1 MGLFS
6 AGKIIGGTL
15 SRVFSHCGMLSQ
27 AIAYNMF
34 LSFFPTLLIA
44 VGFATSQA
52 GTKTGLLDLIEQLTA
67 YVPPGSR
74 QLVADYITRRAP
86 HAWRWTLFGLSVT
99 LVAGS
104 QVMKLI
110 MEGIRRIYDD
120 RQSFSYV
127 RRQLQGLLLLCIT
140 IAPFLL
146 AAILSVFGRPLR
158 RWLLRELGSPL
169 PLRGLWN
176 FFFVVAA
183 MVLAVTALTVI
194 YRLARPRAHSWRA
207 VLPGAVV
214 ATLLWW
220 GVNALFGFYV
230 TRIQYGMVYGG
241 VAAVIGLL
249 VWMYISAIVVFVGAA
264 WNAELAAVPKRGRS
278 N

>member
-1 MGLFS
+1 MGLLS

-15 SRVFSHCGMLSQ
+15 SRVFSRCGTLSQ

-127 RRQLQGLLLLCIT
+127 RRQFQGLLLLCIT
-140 IAPFLL
+140 IAPFLI